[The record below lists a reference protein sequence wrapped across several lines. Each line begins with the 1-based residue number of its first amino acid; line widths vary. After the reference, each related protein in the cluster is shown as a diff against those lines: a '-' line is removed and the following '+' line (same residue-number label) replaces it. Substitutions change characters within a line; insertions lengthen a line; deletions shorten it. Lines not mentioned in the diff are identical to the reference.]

1 MVVKYHMFR
10 SSLGWLYMLGWL
22 YDGCMMVV
30 YGCKVPYSQ
39 IQSGMVVYV
48 HNLNA
53 YLVRTRQL

>member
-1 MVVKYHMFR
+1 MVVKYHIC
-10 SSLGWLYMLGWL
+10 SDPVWDGCICW
-22 YDGCMMVV
+22 DGCMMVV
-30 YGCKVPYSQ
+30 YGCKVPYIQ

>member
-1 MVVKYHMFR
+1 
-10 SSLGWLYMLGWL
+10 
-22 YDGCMMVV
+22 MMVV
-30 YGCKVPYSQ
+30 YGCKVPYIQ